1 MSFSA
6 AVGDPEVDG
15 ELSFVME
22 VVVASSECLKSFC
35 SFSDYM

>member
-15 ELSFVME
+15 ELSSVMG
-22 VVVASSECLKSFC
+22 VVVASSHCLKSYC
-35 SFSDYM
+35 SFSEYM